1 MHFEWPIFSLE
12 IFKSTQRFSGMYLR
26 WGKNLWPEILSSTPC
41 SHVTTSGLSEA
52 RRLSLAWQHRH
63 MLFIHGCRSLFS
75 AGELSTYAFQ
85 ILDPKKEVTLHP
97 RRSSIKW
104 EEHAW
109 IYMYENRV
117 SLLFLAGNKQHFQLD
132 SAFTIC
138 SAEYARDRADSQ
150 PFFFL
155 IFKRRQGI
163 PFNNI
168 YFFRLF
174 SWSGTNELNSVNPF
188 FVPKAV
194 RLISSPAQLARWLK
208 CVPKCYD
215 GIKQSEEEKKKFN
228 LITRL
233 HLLLIFFR
241 ARENLI
247 SIGFF
252 NCSHQPDRYLCFSER

>member
-75 AGELSTYAFQ
+75 AVELSTYAFQ
-85 ILDPKKEVTLHP
+85 ILDPKKRLHYIRGVRASSEKNMHEYTCMKTESP
-97 RRSSIKW
+97 SSSSRATNNIFNWTRLSRSARLSTRETGLIP
-104 EEHAW
+104 
-109 IYMYENRV
+109 NR
-117 SLLFLAGNKQHFQLD
+117 
-132 SAFTIC
+132 
-138 SAEYARDRADSQ
+138 
-150 PFFFL
+150 FFFL

-194 RLISSPAQLARWLK
+194 RLISSPAQLAR
-208 CVPKCYD
+208 
-215 GIKQSEEEKKKFN
+215 
-228 LITRL
+228 
-233 HLLLIFFR
+233 
-241 ARENLI
+241 
-247 SIGFF
+247 
-252 NCSHQPDRYLCFSER
+252 